1 MVLKEVIE
9 ANKFLDDFIIILNGQ
24 LVMIV
29 VSIIPNFLFRLTL

>member
-9 ANKFLDDFIIILNGQ
+9 ANNFLDDFIIILNGQ